1 MFPKSSWKRQ
11 SEKNNFLTSWSEG
24 NAVLDEKVDVSLLNM
39 KLKPAQLSPKTA
51 SLVLSKSS

>member
-39 KLKPAQLSPKTA
+39 KLKPALA
-51 SLVLSKSS
+51 